1 VKLIVY
7 EQIEELRIQ
16 LQETALDKELTD
28 PRVVSISEKLDL
40 LINEFYIYISAKQRK
55 KGVLDISKPSSY

>member
-1 VKLIVY
+1 MFTERRCFKVKLMVR

-16 LQETALDKELTD
+16 MQKIATDKELTD

-40 LINEFYIYISAKQRK
+40 LN
-55 KGVLDISKPSSY
+55 

>member
-1 VKLIVY
+1 MVY

-16 LQETALDKELTD
+16 MQRVASDKDLTD

-40 LINEFYIYISAKQRK
+40 LIHEFY
-55 KGVLDISKPSSY
+55 LDEKRDNCTSSSWLCSY